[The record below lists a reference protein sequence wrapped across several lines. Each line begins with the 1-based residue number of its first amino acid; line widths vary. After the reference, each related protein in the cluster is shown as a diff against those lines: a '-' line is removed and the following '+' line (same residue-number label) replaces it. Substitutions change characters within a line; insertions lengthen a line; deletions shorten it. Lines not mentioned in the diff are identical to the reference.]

1 MSMAVEADEVSQAW
15 DLEKIDMLKEQ
26 MEDKREKDKKR
37 QEVFKKGEKL
47 AL

>member
-1 MSMAVEADEVSQAW
+1 MAVEADEVSQAW
-15 DLEKIDMLKEQ
+15 DLEKIDILKEQ
-26 MEDKREKDKKR
+26 MEYKREKDKKR